1 MTHEGSETT
10 GVLIIGVGFI
20 AGAHVGAIAASSRA
34 ELVGVVD
41 ADPAR
46 AAAFSYGNGGV
57 PWTADL
63 TEALARPEVDAVIIC
78 TPNGTHEAIGMAAA
92 AAGKHV
98 LVEKPLA
105 TSVAAARRM
114 EQASATHG
122 TVLMAAHTHRF
133 YDYGRSVAEVINSG
147 EIGTPHFARLVIN
160 GGWIW
165 PDWNAWMIDPVK
177 SGGHSLHNG
186 VHLLDLVTW
195 WLGGEPVRVFA
206 RGHKQTASEL
216 GIHDHLEMTVELDN
230 GASAICEMS
239 RAHRIGAV
247 SQRELLVLGD
257 AGVIEQDLDGDSAQ
271 IITESGIGL
280 VPTLAR
286 NGFAIQL
293 EAWLDAVRGG
303 SAAGALGG
311 GSAAGVLGGGSAAMS
326 TTDAV
331 RAVALGVASE
341 ESIRT
346 GVPVE
351 LAAVLAGRDA

>member
-1 MTHEGSETT
+1 MTHVGSETT
-10 GVLIIGVGFI
+10 GVLIVGVGFI
-20 AGAHVGAIAASSRA
+20 AGAHVGAIAASPRA

-46 AAAFSYGNGGV
+46 AAAFSYGHGGV
-57 PWTADL
+57 PWTTDL
-63 TEALARPEVDAVIIC
+63 AEALARPDVDAVIIC
-78 TPNGTHEAIGMAAA
+78 TPNGTHEAIAIAAA
-92 AAGKHV
+92 EAGKHV

-114 EQASATHG
+114 EHASITHG

-206 RGHKQTASEL
+206 RGHKQTAGEL

-293 EAWLDAVRGG
+293 EAWLDALSGG
-303 SAAGALGG
+303 TAT
-311 GSAAGVLGGGSAAMS
+311 MS
-326 TTDAV
+326 TADAV

-346 GVPVE
+346 GVPIE